1 MAEEIPA
8 GCVAAMREKGVHTS
22 LCSGRIEQ
30 KLRLA
35 VLMLYRVVV
44 PNRYGTIWIPVT
56 GAAIAEKSIV
66 ACIDENQPTHYQCK
80 GNLQKPLQ
88 SML

>member
-1 MAEEIPA
+1 
-8 GCVAAMREKGVHTS
+8 MREKGVHTS

-35 VLMLYRVVV
+35 VLMLHRVIV
-44 PNRYGTIWIPVT
+44 PNRHGTIRILVS
-56 GAAIAEKSIV
+56 GAAIAEKSII
-66 ACIDENQPTHYQCK
+66 AGIDENQRADCPRK
-80 GNLQKPLQ
+80 GDLQKPLQ

>member
-1 MAEEIPA
+1 M
-8 GCVAAMREKGVHTS
+8 GEKGVHTN
-22 LCSGRIEQ
+22 LCSRRIEQ

-35 VLMLYRVVV
+35 VLMLHRVVV
-44 PNRYGTIWIPVT
+44 PNRYGTMRIPLSDAT
-56 GAAIAEKSIV
+56 IAEKSIV
-66 ACIDENQPTHYQCK
+66 AGIDENQRTHYQRK